1 MATLTADSG
10 LVRTAD
16 GTPLKVKLRQAERLR
31 KIKAVLLVSPLFLF
45 IMISFIGPIIMMMF
59 YSVNNPELVHTLPRT
74 AAALATWDGTE
85 LPGEEQFA
93 ALAAD
98 LQQAREEKTIGDVAK
113 RLNYEIPGIRG
124 DVMSTGREIEKVETG
139 PWREA
144 LLEIDEKTWGD
155 IATWIVIKR
164 ATKPYTDFYF
174 LSSFDRKR
182 DMAGEIVQVPDT
194 QAIFMKVFVRTFY
207 ISTIVT
213 IMTLLLGFPVAY
225 LLATLPLKYSNL
237 LMIMVLLPFWT
248 SLLVRTTAWVVLL
261 QSEGLANQAMMAI
274 GLISE
279 PIPLIFNRAG
289 TIIAMTHIQLPFT
302 LLPIYSVMKTIS
314 PSHVRAARSLGA
326 GPFYAFWRVYFPQTL
341 PGIAAGCLL
350 TFILCLGYYITPA
363 LVGGPSD
370 QMLSYFIAFYTNQEL
385 NWGMAA
391 ALGMILLVSTFL
403 IFILYNRLVGIDR
416 LKLG

>member
-1 MATLTADSG
+1 MATLTVDSG
-10 LVRTAD
+10 AMRTAD
-16 GTPLKVKLRQAERLR
+16 GTPLKVKLRRAERAR
-31 KIKAVLLVSPLFLF
+31 KLKAMALVSPLFLF
-45 IMISFIGPIIMMMF
+45 IMISFVGPIVMMMF
-59 YSVNNPELVHTLPRT
+59 YSVNNPELVTTLSRT
-74 AAALATWDGTE
+74 AESLRDWDGTE

-98 LQQAREEKTIGDVAK
+98 LQQAREDKTIGEVAK

-124 DVMSTGREIEKVETG
+124 DVMSTGRALEKVESG
-139 PWREA
+139 PWKEA
-144 LLEIDEKTWGD
+144 LIEIEEEAWGD
-155 IATWIVIKR
+155 ITTWTVIQR

-174 LSSFDRKR
+174 LASMDRKR
-182 DMAGEIVQVPDT
+182 DSDGAIVRVPDS
-194 QAIFMKVFVRTFY
+194 QAIFVKVFGRTFY
-207 ISTIVT
+207 ISTLVT
-213 IMTLLLGFPVAY
+213 VMTLLLGFPVAY

-261 QSEGLANQAMMAI
+261 QSEGLANQAMMALH
-274 GLISE
+274 LISE

-314 PSHVRAARSLGA
+314 PTHVRAARSLGA

-385 NWGMAA
+385 NWGMAG
-391 ALGMILLVSTFL
+391 ALGMILLVSTFI